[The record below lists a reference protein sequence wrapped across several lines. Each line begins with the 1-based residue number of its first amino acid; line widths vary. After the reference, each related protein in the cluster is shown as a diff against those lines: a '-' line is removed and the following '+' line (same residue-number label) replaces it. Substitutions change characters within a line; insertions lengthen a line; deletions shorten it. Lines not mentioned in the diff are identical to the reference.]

1 MTVSVA
7 VYDLFAEFADDLLAR
22 QLRRLHCRP
31 RHQSPRP
38 ENVTYPDISKR
49 FFKNCSMLENV

>member
-1 MTVSVA
+1 VTVSVA

-38 ENVTYPDISKR
+38 ENVTYPDISKNV
-49 FFKNCSMLENV
+49 FF